1 MIEQGNKLSLSRQC
15 LLLGV
20 PRSSY
25 YYRGNPQLL
34 EEDEMLM
41 QAIDRIY
48 TQEPAFGNRRMVDEL
63 QKLGYKVGRD
73 KVRSLMRAMGL
84 EAIYPKPR
92 TTKPGQ
98 GHKKY
103 PYLLRNLKIDTPDQ
117 VWSSDITYIPLGN
130 SHVYLTVVMDWAS
143 RYILSWKLSNSLD
156 EAFCVECLEDA
167 LGAGTKPGV
176 FNTDQGSQYT
186 GKSFTGIL
194 QRHGIKISMD
204 GRGRALDN
212 VMVERFW
219 RTIKYDDIYIR
230 CYETMPDLYH
240 GIEAFIAKY
249 NRRKH
254 RTLGMSP
261 EEKYFGQSQ
270 EKAA

>member
-1 MIEQGNKLSLSRQC
+1 MIEQSSGLSLSRQC

-25 YYRGNPQLL
+25 YYRGNPRLL
-34 EEDEMLM
+34 EEDELLM
-41 QAIDRIY
+41 QVIDRIY
-48 TQEPAFGNRRMVDEL
+48 TQEPAYGSRRILDEL
-63 QKLGYKVGRD
+63 RKLGYKVGRG
-73 KVRSLMRAMGL
+73 KVRSLMRTMGL

-92 TTKPGQ
+92 TTKPGK

-103 PYLLRNLKIDTPDQ
+103 PYLLRNLEIDTPNQ
-117 VWSSDITYIPLGN
+117 VWCSDITYIPLNN
-130 SHVYLTVVMDWAS
+130 SHLYLSVVMDWAS
-143 RYILSWKLSNSLD
+143 RYILSWKLSNSMD
-156 EAFCVECLEDA
+156 EAFCVECLEEA
-167 LGAGTKPGV
+167 LGTGV
-176 FNTDQGSQYT
+176 QPRIFNTDQGSQYT
-186 GKSFTGIL
+186 GKSFTDVLKGHEI
-194 QRHGIKISMD
+194 QISMD

-219 RTIKYDDIYIR
+219 RTLKYEDIFIR

-240 GIEAFIAKY
+240 GIGAFIAKY

-254 RTLGMSP
+254 QSLGMSP